1 MKKCYFYHSMK
12 MHFKTQLLF
21 SDQLFGPCCC
31 TDSTVYRSIT
41 NRFISLS
48 KGKKVFTVQR
58 MLK

>member
-48 KGKKVFTVQR
+48 KGKKVFTV
-58 MLK
+58 